1 MAEQSPVANSETPR
15 QHEQGIEDRIL
26 NLLEP
31 EADSPEVKQEPAP
44 EVKAED
50 SQEQPEAKTEEVTEE
65 KEEALPEVV
74 EAELDG
80 KTYKVPPAVKEAMLR
95 QSDYTKKTQEAAEI
109 RRTADALMQQAAQ
122 MAELQKAQAKQ
133 FGQLANLDEQIAQYE
148 KVDWNTLTAQDATR
162 AQQLFIAF
170 QQAKDARQKVVQEL
184 NQSHEQHQQ
193 ASQSAMQARLEEGQK
208 ALAREIKGWS
218 ADHGRKLAGFAVSTY
233 GFTDAEVASVI
244 DPRTVRMLND
254 AHQWRALQA
263 SKPAV
268 EKKAVEQVATLKPKG
283 STAQSPNQ
291 QAYDADRRALRSA
304 KDRGEQTKAAERLIL
319 RKLG

>member
-1 MAEQSPVANSETPR
+1 M
-15 QHEQGIEDRIL
+15 G
-26 NLLEP
+26 LLEP
-31 EADSPEVKQEPAP
+31 ETESPEVKQEPAKEAQP
-44 EVKAED
+44 EPTD
-50 SQEQPEAKTEEVTEE
+50 SQEQPKVEAEPTEPQED
-65 KEEALPEVV
+65 ALPEAV
-74 EAELDG
+74 ETEFEGKKYKIAPEL
-80 KTYKVPPAVKEAMLR
+80 KEALMR

-109 RRTADALMQQAAQ
+109 RRTAESLMQQASQ
-122 MAELQKAQAKQ
+122 VAELQKAQAKQ
-133 FGQLANLDEQIAQYE
+133 LGQLANLDEQIAQYE

-184 NQSHEQHQQ
+184 GESQGKQQQ
-193 ASQSAMQARLEEGQK
+193 AHQSAMQARLEEGQK
-208 ALAREIKGWS
+208 ALSREIKGWN

-233 GFTDAEVASVI
+233 GFSDAEVASVI

-254 AHQWRALQA
+254 AHQWRTLQA